1 MKEWVTIRDFNGI
14 KYVTFTNTPI
24 TDELF
29 LKYKQDYVHMFI
41 DRNPKK
47 VIFDSTEMEFI
58 PIKYVF
64 YQILFMIEMEDIHRE
79 FLKCYS
85 VVITSNIIRKL
96 LEFAYKIKPPVC
108 RNNSISSNIEE
119 ALEYVNKI

>member
-1 MKEWVTIRDFNGI
+1 MKEWVTIRDIDGI

-29 LKYKQDYVHMFI
+29 FKYKNDYVYMFI
-41 DRNPKK
+41 DKNPKK

-58 PIKYVF
+58 PLKYVF

-85 VVITSNIIRKL
+85 VIITSNIIRKL
-96 LEFAYKIKPPVC
+96 LEFSYKIKPPVC
-108 RNNSISSNIEE
+108 KNNSISSNVEE
-119 ALEYVNKI
+119 ALEYVNSI